1 MIPRVD
7 SITQPDGIDA
17 AGALAALQ
25 QVTDAALGTLT
36 LDELLAELL
45 DRVSEILRSDTAAIL
60 LVDDA
65 DETLTTRAA
74 RGIEAGGRDP
84 IRIPIGQGFA
94 GRVALERRAVAVDLD
109 TTEVI
114 NPALRASGIR
124 SLLGAPLVANGRVI
138 GVIHVGTLRPQEFAM
153 QDHLL
158 LHAAADRA
166 AMAIEHARLYEQER
180 ATRVAAE
187 RAAFT
192 LTALQRVTDAALAY
206 LPLDELLVELLDRIA
221 EILHSDTAAILLLEE
236 NGEMLRARAAKGIE
250 EEVEQGVRLPLGK
263 GFAGRIAAD
272 RRPVAIADV
281 DHADILNPILR
292 EKGIRSLLGVPLLVE
307 GRVLGVL
314 HVGTLRLR
322 DFTADE
328 ESLLQLAGDRAAMA
342 IEHARLFEQRRIV
355 ESLQRVLLPGSL
367 PDIPGLEFAARY
379 RPAAVGAHV
388 GGDWYD
394 VFALPAGKVGIVI
407 GDVVGTGVAAAAL
420 MAQLRTALRAYAFEG
435 HEPAAVLER
444 INRLLEGGGGPSMT
458 TVAYMVLDPETGGL
472 RVASAG
478 HLPPLVVAPDGTAR
492 FLEVE
497 GDMPLGVSRSAM
509 YRDHDFDVAT
519 GTRLVLVTD
528 GAVEVPGEPLEA
540 GLERLRALAAAT
552 PDGEELCEL
561 VAGGAV
567 ASRERDDDIAVVATR
582 LTPLPDVLDISLPA
596 DARVLPPMRH
606 LLRRW
611 LKRWGAVDDEVYDIT
626 VAVQEACANAVEHA
640 YAAGPA
646 AFEVHAE
653 HVDGAIVAT
662 ITDRGGWRDPRGIN
676 RGRGLPMM
684 EALMDA
690 IDVQRD
696 EHGTA
701 VTLRRTIGKGT
712 AT

>member
-1 MIPRVD
+1 VD
-7 SITQPDGIDA
+7 STAQPGGA
-17 AGALAALQ
+17 AAADALAALQ

-36 LDELLAELL
+36 LDELLDELL
-45 DRVSEILRSDTAAIL
+45 DRISDVLRSDTAAVL
-60 LVDDA
+60 LVDDDDDA
-65 DETLTTRAA
+65 LQTRAA
-74 RGIEAGGRDP
+74 RGIEAVEGAP
-84 IRIPIGQGFA
+84 VRIPLGQGFA
-94 GRVALERRAVAVDLD
+94 GRVAHERRSIAADLE

-114 NPALRASGIR
+114 NPALRRSGIR
-124 SLLGAPLVANGRVI
+124 SILGAPLIANGRVI
-138 GVIHVGTLRPQEFAM
+138 GVLHVGTLTLRDFDTH
-153 QDHLL
+153 DHVL

-180 ATRVAAE
+180 ATRQAAE
-187 RAAFT
+187 QAALT

-221 EILHSDTAAILLLEE
+221 EILHSDTAAILLLED
-236 NGEMLRARAAKGIE
+236 NGQMLRARAAKGIE

-263 GFAGRIAAD
+263 GFAGRIAAQ

-307 GRVLGVL
+307 GRVIGVL
-314 HVGTLRLR
+314 HVGTLRLH
-322 DFTADE
+322 DFSDAE

-342 IEHARLFEQRRIV
+342 IEQARLFEQRRMV
-355 ESLQRVLLPGSL
+355 ESLQRVLLPGTL
-367 PDIPGLEFAARY
+367 PDIPGLELAARY

-394 VFALPAGKVGIVI
+394 VFALPAGKVGVVI

-420 MAQLRTALRAYAFEG
+420 MAQLRTALRAYALDG
-435 HEPAAVLER
+435 HEPAAVLDR
-444 INRLLEGGGGPSMT
+444 VNRLLEGGGGPSMT
-458 TVAYMVLDPETGGL
+458 TVVFMVLDAETGRL

-478 HLPPLVVAPDGTAR
+478 HLPPLVVEPDGTSHY
-492 FLEVE
+492 LEVE

-509 YRDHDFDVAT
+509 YRDHEFDIAT
-519 GTRLVLVTD
+519 GARLVLVTD
-528 GAVEVPGEPLEA
+528 GAVEVPGEPLET
-540 GLERLRALAAAT
+540 GLERLRVLAAGT
-552 PDGEELCEL
+552 SDGETLCEA
-561 VAGGAV
+561 VASGAV
-567 ASRERDDDIAVVATR
+567 ARRDRDDDIAVVSAR
-582 LTPLPDVLDISLPA
+582 LTPLPDLLHLSLPA

-611 LKRWGAVDDEVYDIT
+611 LKRWGAGEDEVYDIT

-646 AFEVHAE
+646 AFEIRAE
-653 HVDGAIVAT
+653 HEDGTIVAT
-662 ITDRGGWRDPRGIN
+662 ISDRGGWRDPRGVN

-690 IDVQRD
+690 IDVQRH
-696 EHGTA
+696 EQGTA
-701 VTLRRTIGKGT
+701 VTLRRRLQGGT
-712 AT
+712 TT

>member
-1 MIPRVD
+1 VD
-7 SITQPDGIDA
+7 SIAQPGASTA

-36 LDELLAELL
+36 LDELLGELL
-45 DRVSEILRSDTAAIL
+45 ERVSDVLRSDTAAVL
-60 LVDDA
+60 LVDDDA
-65 DETLTTRAA
+65 AALQTRAA
-74 RGIEAGGRDP
+74 RGIEAAEGEP
-84 IRIPIGQGFA
+84 VRIPLGKGFA
-94 GRVALERRAVAVDLD
+94 GRVAQERRSIAVDLD
-109 TTEVI
+109 TTEVV
-114 NPALRASGIR
+114 NPALRRSGIR
-124 SLLGAPLVANGRVI
+124 SLLGAPLIANGRVI
-138 GVIHVGTLRPQEFAM
+138 GVLHVGTLVPREFDAH
-153 QDHLL
+153 DHVL

-180 ATRVAAE
+180 ATREAAE
-187 RAAFT
+187 HVAVT

-206 LPLDELLVELLDRIA
+206 LPLDELLIELLDRIA

-236 NGEMLRARAAKGIE
+236 NGQMLRARAAKGIE

-263 GFAGRIAAD
+263 GFAGRIAAE

-292 EKGIRSLLGVPLLVE
+292 EKGIRSLLGVPLLLE
-307 GRVLGVL
+307 GRVIGVL
-314 HVGTLRLR
+314 HVGTLRLH
-322 DFTADE
+322 DFSAEE
-328 ESLLQLAGDRAAMA
+328 ESLLQLAGDRAAIA
-342 IEHARLFEQRRIV
+342 IEQARLFEQRRMV
-355 ESLQRVLLPGSL
+355 ESLQRVLLPGTL
-367 PDIPGLEFAARY
+367 PDIPGIELTARY

-407 GDVVGTGVAAAAL
+407 GDVVGTGVVAAAL
-420 MAQLRTALRAYAFEG
+420 MAQLRTALRAYALDG
-435 HEPAAVLER
+435 HEPAAVLDR
-444 INRLLEGGGGPSMT
+444 VNRLLEGSGGPSMT
-458 TVAYMVLDPETGGL
+458 TASFMVLDPETGRL

-478 HLPPLVVAPDGTAR
+478 HLPPLVIDPDGTAH
-492 FLEVE
+492 FLDVE
-497 GDMPLGVSRSAM
+497 GDMPLGVSRSAI
-509 YRDHDFDVAT
+509 YRNHDFDVDT
-519 GTRLVLVTD
+519 GTRLMLVTD
-528 GAVEVPGEPLEA
+528 GAVEVPGEPLEI
-540 GLERLRALAAAT
+540 GLERLRVLAGVT
-552 PDGEELCEL
+552 PDGDELCD
-561 VAGGAV
+561 AV
-567 ASRERDDDIAVVATR
+567 ANGDLAPRDRDDDIAVVTAR
-582 LTPLPDVLDISLPA
+582 LTPLPDQLHMSLPA

-611 LKRWGAVDDEVYDIT
+611 LKRWGAGDDEIYDIT

-646 AFEVHAE
+646 AFDVHAGHE
-653 HVDGAIVAT
+653 DGTIVAT
-662 ITDRGGWRDPRGIN
+662 ITDRGGWRDPRGVN

-701 VTLRRTIGKGT
+701 VTLRRRLEGGT
-712 AT
+712 TT